1 MFSAYEV
8 SLELV
13 AALRAIVPLIKRH
26 DKDLADQL
34 TRAATSI
41 VLNLGEGNQS
51 AKGNRM
57 KHCAIA
63 HGSASEVRAA
73 LRTAAAWGWIDAASA
88 APDTLDRLMALLF
101 RLNHPRP
108 KARS

>member
-1 MFSAYEV
+1 MFIAYEV

-13 AALRAIVPLIKRH
+13 AALRPLVPIIKRH

-34 TRAATSI
+34 SRAATSI
-41 VLNLGEGNQS
+41 VLNLAEGNES

-57 KHCAIA
+57 KHFAIA

-73 LRTAAAWGWIDAASA
+73 LRAAAAWGWIEAASA
-88 APDTLDRLMALLF
+88 APDVLDRLMALLF

-108 KARS
+108 RA